1 MEKHIE
7 MIRNVI
13 FDMGNVLLDWNPKER
28 LKEMNFSAVHQKV
41 VFEELFRSPE
51 WILLDAGRIEIP
63 EAISRVEDRLA
74 YHVQEGF
81 YPVKEE
87 EIPKLKEEIRYVMD
101 HPRDLVRPEEK
112 IQFLP
117 KALKEAGY
125 RCYLLTNA
133 STLFR
138 AYEDKIPAFKAM
150 DGIFVSAEHRML
162 KPDLEIYHAML
173 REFGLKT
180 EESVFIDDNSA
191 NIAGAISCGMSGIV
205 YLDDV
210 DKLLIDL
217 KRLEVVI

>member
-1 MEKHIE
+1 

-13 FDMGNVLLDWNPKER
+13 FDMGNVLLDWNPKAR
-28 LKEMNFSAVHQKV
+28 LKEMNISEAHQQV
-41 VFEELFRSPE
+41 VFEELFHSPE

-63 EAISRVEDRLA
+63 EAISRVEERLS
-74 YHVQEGF
+74 YHVQQGF

-87 EIPKLKEEIRYVMD
+87 EIPDLQEEVRYVMD

-112 IQFLP
+112 IAFLP

-133 STLFR
+133 SVLFR
-138 AYEDKIPAFKAM
+138 KFEDKIPAFRQM
-150 DGIFVSAEHRML
+150 DGIYVSAEHQML
-162 KPDLEIYHAML
+162 KPDLEIFHSML
-173 REFGLKT
+173 QEFDLKA
-180 EESVFIDDNSA
+180 EESVFIDDNNA
-191 NIAGAISCGMSGIV
+191 NIAGGMSCGMGGIV

-217 KRLEVVI
+217 KQYGINVGG